1 MTTVYD
7 VPPGIRIERLKEQL
21 EKEGKVKPPDWAA
34 FARTGA
40 HTEKAPVQKDWWYRR
55 LAAVLRKVYLNGPV
69 GATHLAAEF
78 GGRPGDRGAPYPPPR
93 RPPSNAPGGD
103 AAARVPRVRLED
115 REEGPRDHAP
125 GPQGPRPPRDGDP
138 QRAREGQPRAHE
150 VHGRRL
156 RMADGDDELEAIR
169 RRKLADLQTQQDQAI
184 AQQQYREQVQ
194 AQRQAIL
201 RQILTPEARERLGR
215 IELAYPELKES
226 VEQQLV
232 ALAQSGRVQRMI
244 DDETLRQILERVI
257 PKKREIK
264 IERR

>member
-1 MTTVYD
+1 
-7 VPPGIRIERLKEQL
+7 
-21 EKEGKVKPPDWAA
+21 
-34 FARTGA
+34 
-40 HTEKAPVQKDWWYRR
+40 
-55 LAAVLRKVYLNGPV
+55 
-69 GATHLAAEF
+69 
-78 GGRPGDRGAPYPPPR
+78 
-93 RPPSNAPGGD
+93 
-103 AAARVPRVRLED
+103 
-115 REEGPRDHAP
+115 
-125 GPQGPRPPRDGDP
+125 
-138 QRAREGQPRAHE
+138 
-150 VHGRRL
+150 
-156 RMADGDDELEAIR
+156 MADGDDELEAIR

-194 AQRQAIL
+194 AQRQASL